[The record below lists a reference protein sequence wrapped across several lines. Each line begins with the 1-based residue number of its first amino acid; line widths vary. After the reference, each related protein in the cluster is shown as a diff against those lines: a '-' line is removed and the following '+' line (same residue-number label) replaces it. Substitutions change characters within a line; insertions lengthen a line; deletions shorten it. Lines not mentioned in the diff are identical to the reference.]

1 VFLNNTN
8 ETDIKKKKKKNPYRI
23 GLTCK
28 LNPTTKPKYN
38 LQQQIEITQPISA
51 SNNPTTISTLT
62 KQTNIK
68 PLLKA

>member
-1 VFLNNTN
+1 MKPTY
-8 ETDIKKKKKKNPYRI
+8 IKERKLCRI
-23 GLTCK
+23 GLTYK
-28 LNPTTKPKYN
+28 LNPATKPKYN